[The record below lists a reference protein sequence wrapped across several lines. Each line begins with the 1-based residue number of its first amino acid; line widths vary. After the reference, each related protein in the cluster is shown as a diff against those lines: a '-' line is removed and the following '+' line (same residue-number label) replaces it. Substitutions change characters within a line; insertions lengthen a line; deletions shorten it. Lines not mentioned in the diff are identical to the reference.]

1 MDENGFRITFQKDI
15 TPNVLP
21 TICYVDMLVT
31 KIGFP
36 IKDYIIEKL
45 QAKAPGIHY
54 ALEGALPG
62 IEAKIKKNTDKTDP
76 VIFAANKRYMLLAI
90 ERK

>member
-1 MDENGFRITFQKDI
+1 MEERGFRVTYQRDI

-21 TICYVDMLVT
+21 TISYVDMLVT

-36 IKDYIIEKL
+36 IKDFIVEKL

-54 ALEGALPG
+54 ALEGALPE
-62 IEAKIKKNTDKTDP
+62 IEARVP
-76 VIFAANKRYMLLAI
+76 
-90 ERK
+90 